1 MVAEPRMQCTLEREA
16 EIEGLGLFSSIPVVV
31 RFKPAPPNTGIILC
45 RTDID
50 RTVHV
55 PATIDHVLPA
65 LKRTTIGRGDIQVHT
80 CEHLLAAAGGLGID
94 NLIVEIDNAEF
105 PGCDGSAAS
114 YVRLF
119 NQAGLVSQDVPRKTF
134 VITEPVTVEEGGAM
148 IAALPSEQDGLSV
161 VFQLDYGLDGPIP
174 SQTFAGTIDRETFV
188 RDIAASRTYVLES
201 EIDQLRELGYGKLV
215 TYEDILV
222 FGPEGVIQNTLR
234 FPDEPV
240 RHKVLDLIG
249 DMMLLNRDIRGRL
262 VGIKSSHKL
271 NQELVRRLRQQMIRQ
286 DSRELAE
293 MQTLM
298 DIRQIQKVLPHRYP
312 MLMVD
317 RVIDIIGDER
327 VVGIKNVTINEEFF
341 QGHYP
346 GTPIMPGVLI
356 VEALAQLSGVLL
368 LRKLERTGQVA
379 VLISIDKVRLRRP
392 VVPGDQLR
400 LEADIVKASGNRAH
414 VRGRATVCGEA
425 AGEAELKFML
435 IDSAG

>member
-1 MVAEPRMQCTLEREA
+1 MQCTLEREA

-45 RTDID
+45 RTDLD
-50 RTVHV
+50 RTVHI
-55 PATIDHVLPA
+55 PATIDHVMPA
-65 LKRTTIGRGDIQVHT
+65 LKRTTIAQGDIQVHT

-94 NLIVEIDNAEF
+94 NMIVEIDNAEL

-119 NQAGLVSQDVPRKTF
+119 NQAGIVSQDVPRKMF
-134 VITEPVTVEEGGAM
+134 VITEPITVEEGGAM
-148 IAALPSEQDGLSV
+148 IAALPSEEDCLSV
-161 VFQLDYGLDGPIP
+161 VFQLDYGREGPIP
-174 SQTFAGTIDRETFV
+174 PQTFASAIDRETFA
-188 RDIAASRTYVLES
+188 REIATSRTYVLEN
-201 EIDQLRELGYGKLV
+201 EIDQLREMGYGKLV

-271 NQELVRRLRQQMIRQ
+271 NQELVRRMREQMIRQ

-317 RVIDIIGDER
+317 RVVDIIGEER

-368 LRKLERTGQVA
+368 LRKLEHTGKVA

-400 LEADIVKASGNRAH
+400 LEADIVKAGGNRAH
-414 VRGRATVCGEA
+414 VRGRATVQGEA